1 VERDHRPPVATF
13 FVEGA
18 LTAGGRV
25 ALGESAAHH
34 ARVKRLEIGDP
45 VRVSNG
51 DGTVGRGALETLGKR
66 DATIALTD
74 VQAVPPLV
82 AIHLRVP
89 IGDRDR
95 MLMLAEKAAEL
106 GVTTWQGVRFRRS
119 LSVTPR
125 GEGAAFHE
133 RVKARMVSA
142 LEQSGGAW
150 MPRVLPDAT
159 PGDVSVPTGAM
170 RILLDV
176 AGAALPRVSR
186 GGETAVIFGPEG
198 GLEPEERETLIDQG
212 WEPASLARTTLRF
225 ETAGIAALAV
235 LRAAETTQEV

>member
-1 VERDHRPPVATF
+1 MERDHRPPVATF
-13 FVEGA
+13 LVEGA
-18 LTAGGRV
+18 LTAGERV

-34 ARVKRLEIGDP
+34 ARVKRLAVGDP

-51 DGTVGRGALETLGKR
+51 DGTVGRGAIETLGKR

-74 VQAVPPLV
+74 VRQVPALV

-106 GVTTWQGVRFRRS
+106 GVTTWQSVRFRRS

-125 GEGAAFHE
+125 GEGGAFHE
-133 RVKARMVSA
+133 KVRARMISA

-150 MPRVLPDAT
+150 LPRVLPDAA
-159 PGDVSVPTGAM
+159 PGDVTVPSGAT

-176 AGAALPRVSR
+176 AGDALPRVSR
-186 GGETAVIFGPEG
+186 GGEAAVIFGPEG
-198 GLEPEERETLIDQG
+198 GLEADERTALIDQG
-212 WEPASLARTTLRF
+212 WQPASLASTTLRF
-225 ETAGIAALAV
+225 ETAGMAALAV
-235 LRAAETTQEV
+235 LRAAELTQER